1 MRQQGKHVEK
11 IMPPKATAQG
21 GGAVAGGG
29 GREGKTVRQEL
40 QQIRGGKQAFDAMM
54 EKSIQQL
61 RHIMDIM
68 GIGKKLHGE
77 DRVEKSVL
85 PSILHFLT
93 KGHKIIKKHLDETDN
108 DVLKRQYNPKKGET
122 RPFLHQQTVN
132 NYTDTRGPEYALNKE
147 TFVTNLLIAVRNI
160 QILYDYVT
168 TELEN
173 IMDDKLMDLLCA
185 SNGCLDAMI
194 NSIADVVQEHKK
206 IKSPFVQLQKYI
218 QQKQISIQTINVRQL
233 SKEHLKKFQQIYGKL
248 KQLGRTYVP
257 QKIKVDGSFDE
268 FLKSII
274 EHFKYVESLYPH
286 EAKAQGG
293 AATAEGA
300 LGYRMVQLVKRKIR
314 EGDLDW
320 AMDVV
325 VDFFEFPEEQRPKF
339 LSILGIK
346 YLQQGN
352 LEQAHRI
359 VNLPEFPKGERIN
372 FLHSLGMKYLQK
384 GILDK
389 AVQISETK
397 DMHQHQAYRQALLE
411 NIRAAKAQGGAAKA
425 QGGAVRGKQIILFL
439 QSTYDPQHAYDR
451 GDEGFFALI
460 KKDFGKLFTLQH
472 ARVSSLREI
481 HECLER
487 IRDKKQ
493 QIAYLVVMAHGTK
506 NEIQLSEK
514 EFISIGKPE
523 FQVFVK
529 DIRRVLQPGASILL
543 HGCNLGEGG
552 RGQNNFAQQLS
563 LELPGHKIYAAETE
577 IRRDELQV
585 NRFQL
590 DQNDIIHSQ
599 FKLPSPNKMYVFLTE
614 QGSGTKVAVHTQQ
627 QHQQQ
632 QVSSQDDLFESAMQ
646 ANLHGNPEQLQKIIN
661 LPGFPVEHRLKF
673 LYLLGT
679 KYLEKGN
686 IEKAQQIYQMKQ
698 MGKQQKEILRK
709 EIQRKRY
716 IKYIKGAVAGGG
728 VAVHQQHH
736 QQQQVDSQDDL
747 HNRARI
753 ALTLPPIN
761 LQQALKIINL
771 KGFPERHRSSILL
784 LLGIKYLEKGNIE
797 KAQQI
802 YQMKQM
808 GKQQK
813 EELHKVIQRKR
824 IIYGA
829 VAGGG
834 GSGSGVGNGKKS
846 KKGT

>member
-1 MRQQGKHVEK
+1 MRPRGKHVEK

-29 GREGKTVRQEL
+29 GRKGKTVRQEL

-54 EKSIQQL
+54 KTSIQRL
-61 RHIMDIM
+61 YHIMDIM
-68 GIGKKLHGE
+68 KKLHGE

-93 KGHKIIKKHLDETDN
+93 KGHKIIKKKKHLGETDN

-147 TFVTNLLIAVRNI
+147 TFVTNLLIAVQNI

-168 TELEN
+168 RELGN

-185 SNGCLDAMI
+185 SNGCLDGMI
-194 NSIADVVQEHKK
+194 NSIVDVVQEHKK
-206 IKSPFVQLQKYI
+206 KKSPFAQLQKYI
-218 QQKQISIQTINVRQL
+218 QQKKISIQTINVQQL
-233 SKEHLKKFQQIYGKL
+233 SKEHLSKFQQIYGKL
-248 KQLGRTYVP
+248 NQLVGLTYVP
-257 QKIKVDGSFDE
+257 PKINVHGSFDE

-274 EHFKYVESLYPH
+274 KHFKYVESLYPV
-286 EAKAQGG
+286 EAKVQGG
-293 AATAEGA
+293 AAAGGGA
-300 LGYRMVQLVKRKIR
+300 AAAQRVIGYNMVQLVKRKIR
-314 EGDLDW
+314 EGDLDK
-320 AMDVV
+320 AMKIVNLF
-325 VDFFEFPEEQRPKF
+325 DFPKEQRPKF

-411 NIRAAKAQGGAAKA
+411 NIRAAKAQGGATKA
-425 QGGAVRGKQIILFL
+425 QGGAAKAQGDAVRGKKIILFL
-439 QSTYDPQHAYDR
+439 QSTYDPQGAYTD

-460 KKDFGKLFTLQH
+460 KKEFGKLFTLQH
-472 ARVSSLREI
+472 ARVSSLKEI

-487 IRDKKQ
+487 IRDK
-493 QIAYLVVMAHGTK
+493 QIAYLVVMAHGTR

-523 FQVFVK
+523 FQVFVT
-529 DIRRVLQPGASILL
+529 DLRPVLQPGASILL
-543 HGCNLGEGG
+543 HGCNLGQGG
-552 RGQNNFAQQLS
+552 RGGNNFAQQLS
-563 LELPGHKIYAAETE
+563 LELPGHKIYAAEGPISPDT
-577 IRRDELQV
+577 LAV
-585 NRFQL
+585 TKFQL
-590 DQNDIIHSQ
+590 VEGNLQSQ
-599 FKLPSPNKMYVFLTE
+599 FTITPPNEMYVFLTE
-614 QGSGTKVAVHTQQ
+614 QGSGTKVAVHTHHHQQQQ
-627 QHQQQ
+627 QHQQ
-632 QVSSQDDLFESAMQ
+632 VSSQVDLF
-646 ANLHGNPEQLQKIIN
+646 
-661 LPGFPVEHRLKF
+661 
-673 LYLLGT
+673 
-679 KYLEKGN
+679 
-686 IEKAQQIYQMKQ
+686 
-698 MGKQQKEILRK
+698 
-709 EIQRKRY
+709 
-716 IKYIKGAVAGGG
+716 
-728 VAVHQQHH
+728 
-736 QQQQVDSQDDL
+736 DS
-747 HNRARI
+747 ARI

-802 YQMKQM
+802 YQMEQM

-813 EELHKVIQRKR
+813 EELHKVIQRKKDTYR
-824 IIYGA
+824 A